1 VMRVPERE
9 LLTAMC
15 RTECVV
21 DVEFLLARLRCRVG
35 LIDQSCSRAASVLLG
50 AFSRR
55 LMVDCEASGAP
66 IRHLGFARATVKQR
80 CVGCRYMPLL
90 GEATHPS
97 FKVQLAT
104 PVPTRHPKGC

>member
-1 VMRVPERE
+1 
-9 LLTAMC
+9 MC

-55 LMVDCEASGAP
+55 LMVQRRADPALRLCSGN
-66 IRHLGFARATVKQR
+66 G
-80 CVGCRYMPLL
+80 
-90 GEATHPS
+90 
-97 FKVQLAT
+97 
-104 PVPTRHPKGC
+104 